1 MIPVGIIRTFF
12 KTRAFEY
19 KSEKSRDLSLLG
31 ALVKKLPLLPLGCK
45 LSLCVLQLCGYD

>member
-19 KSEKSRDLSLLG
+19 KSEKRRDLSLLG
-31 ALVKKLPLLPLGCK
+31 ALVRKLPSSPLR
-45 LSLCVLQLCGYD
+45 LQAVFVCSPALWL